1 MTEQE
6 IKKIESSIGYTFHN
20 KALLKQAFT
29 RKSYTEENGG
39 ENNEVLEFIGDEVL
53 DYVIT
58 LILLKSSGGV
68 DEKGEYSSM
77 KNESSL
83 TETKKSMVQGKTLAN
98 CIDNLH
104 LQKYLLL
111 GKGDI
116 KQKVSDKDSVK
127 EDLFEA
133 IIGAIAV
140 DSNYNTE
147 TITNSV
153 KLMYSFDDQLY
164 DMDDFV
170 SKVQTWYQRKYNEL
184 PPYRYVFNIL
194 NQYVCTLTIPDYP
207 IPFIGI
213 GNSKSKARSIVARE
227 VYKYLENNDLL
238 FTIKDDIKEMDEEN
252 AINQLQELYQK
263 GYISI
268 PIYTFE
274 YVKNAG
280 WKCTVSIESIRKEN
294 SITSENKKTAKKY
307 AALGMLKYV
316 SKTVS
321 SKI

>member
-1 MTEQE
+1 MTDQE

-20 KALLKQAFT
+20 KALLNQAFT

-53 DYVIT
+53 DYTIT
-58 LILLKSSGGV
+58 LILLKSCGGV

-83 TETKKSMVQGKTLAN
+83 TDTKKSMVQGKTLAN

-104 LQKYLLL
+104 LHKYLLL

-116 KQKVSDKDSVK
+116 KQKVYDKDSVK

-140 DSNYNTE
+140 DSNYNQE
-147 TITNSV
+147 LITNSV
-153 KLMYSFDDQLY
+153 KLMYSFDEELY

-170 SKVQTWYQRKYNEL
+170 SRLQTWYQRKYQEL

-194 NQYVCTLTIPDYP
+194 NQYVCTLTIPDYRV
-207 IPFIGI
+207 PFIGI
-213 GNSKSKARSIVARE
+213 GNSKSKARSIVAKE

-238 FTIKDDIKEMDEEN
+238 FTIKDDIKEFDEDSS
-252 AINQLQELYQK
+252 INQLQELYQK
-263 GYISI
+263 GYISN

-274 YVKNAG
+274 FIKNAG
-280 WKCTVSIESIRKEN
+280 WKCTVRVESIKKEH

-316 SKTVS
+316 SKTVK
-321 SKI
+321 SK

>member
-20 KALLKQAFT
+20 KALLAQAFT
-29 RKSYTEENGG
+29 RKSYTIENGG

-53 DYVIT
+53 DYIIT
-58 LILLKSSGGV
+58 LMLLRSSGGV

-77 KNESSL
+77 KSESSL
-83 TETKKSMVQGKTLAN
+83 TESKKSMVQGKTLAN
-98 CIDNLH
+98 CISNLH

-116 KQKVSDKDSVK
+116 KQKVQDKDSVK

-140 DSNYNTE
+140 DTNYNTE
-147 TITNSV
+147 LILNSV
-153 KLMYSFDDQLY
+153 KLMYSFDDVLY

-170 SKVQTWYQRKYNEL
+170 SKVQSWFQRKYSEL
-184 PPYRYVFNIL
+184 PPYRYTNNIL
-194 NQYVCTLTIPDYP
+194 GQYVCTIMIPDYP

-213 GNSKSKARSIVARE
+213 GNSKSKARSIVAKE
-227 VYKYLENNDLL
+227 VYRYLENNDLL
-238 FTIKDDIKEMDEEN
+238 FTIKDDIKEFDEDN

-263 GYISI
+263 GYISE
-268 PIYTFE
+268 PTYDFE

-280 WKCTVSIESIRKEN
+280 WKCTVKVESVKKEN

-316 SKTVS
+316 SRTVK
-321 SKI
+321 SK